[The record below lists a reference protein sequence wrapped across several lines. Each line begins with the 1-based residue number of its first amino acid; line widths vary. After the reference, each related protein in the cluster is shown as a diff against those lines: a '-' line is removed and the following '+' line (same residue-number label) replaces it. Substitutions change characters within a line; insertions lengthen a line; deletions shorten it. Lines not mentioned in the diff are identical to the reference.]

1 MKKMAHERLK
11 FIDESGVTTGLTG
24 LFGRAAPGVR
34 VRERVPKNYG
44 QSTSVVSLIGI
55 GGVETTMLVQGAF
68 DTLVFDAFGENFV
81 RPCLKAGDILVSD
94 NVRSAPS
101 EPHRR
106 NGGELR
112 GASHLAAALL
122 ARLFAD

>member
-1 MKKMAHERLK
+1 MAHERLK
-11 FIDESGVTTGLTG
+11 FIDKSGVTTGLTG
-24 LFGRAAPGVR
+24 LCGRAAPGVR

-44 QSTSVVSLIGI
+44 QSTSVASLIGI
-55 GGVETTMLVQGAF
+55 GGVETTMLVEGTV
-68 DTLVFDAFGENFV
+68 DTLVFDAFGESFV
-81 RPCLKAGDILVSD
+81 RPCLKAGDILVLD

-106 NGGELR
+106 NCGELQ